1 MCVKHCKTSLNKD
14 PYFFHFYS
22 PIVGKLP
29 NDKLHSLR
37 TPVGA
42 SLASLWWR
50 CRALPC
56 SQFPMSALVDVQ
68 FDMGHA
74 RCESR
79 VWKSAQK
86 ISEVSCCVWHCA
98 QEEEETKKLR
108 SWILHSD
115 EVAGDLW
122 NRWTGC
128 LTWAHVCLLPFRVSL
143 IFVQFHG
150 PEPKK
155 IWQVDEPSA
164 FVPKLLGCSRV
175 ATVPGMNSW
184 QFMALFSAIWNKTP
198 SCNLEAW
205 VGTLPRAPGYA
216 RVTSQVAIKWEEVGL
231 NNQKQHMERCANAL
245 AHACL
250 PIIHTFIT
258 WSSTNMPEI
267 KVNVKK

>member
-1 MCVKHCKTSLNKD
+1 MCVKHCKMSLNKD

-22 PIVGKLP
+22 PIVGKFP
-29 NDKLHSLR
+29 NDKLHSFR

-98 QEEEETKKLR
+98 QEEEETKKL

-128 LTWAHVCLLPFRVSL
+128 LTWAHVYLLPFRVSL

-150 PEPKK
+150 PEPKRSGK
-155 IWQVDEPSA
+155 LTSHLLLFQSSLDAHGSQQFQVWIH
-164 FVPKLLGCSRV
+164 G
-175 ATVPGMNSW
+175 NSW
-184 QFMALFSAIWNKTP
+184 HFFLLS
-198 SCNLEAW
+198 
-205 VGTLPRAPGYA
+205 
-216 RVTSQVAIKWEEVGL
+216 
-231 NNQKQHMERCANAL
+231 
-245 AHACL
+245 
-250 PIIHTFIT
+250 
-258 WSSTNMPEI
+258 EI
-267 KVNVKK
+267 KLPAAISRPESALSQERQGMPGWQTKSPSNGRK